1 MYNAKFI
8 SAVTGT
14 SKNTG
19 ADWYRLDLVA
29 QTVDGGNTNQTNFVS
44 SRVYRDALGLA
55 PFDDVVISVGV
66 SSSGHFE
73 IAGIKKRVGVGG
85 EPK

>member
-1 MYNAKFI
+1 MFNAKFI

-29 QTVDGGNTNQTNFVS
+29 QTNEGGNTNLTNFVS
-44 SRVYRDALGLA
+44 ARVYRDALNFA
-55 PFDDVVISVGV
+55 PFEDVLVSVGV